1 MHYKKDRVALKP
13 PLGWNSWDC
22 YGPAVNEVQLLGN
35 ARYMAEHLKAHGWQY
50 VVCDIQWYEQPE
62 AGQRHWEYNRFAELC
77 MDGFGRLIPAENR
90 FPSAANGAGFK
101 PIADQIHALG
111 LKFGIHIMRGVP
123 RLAVHRA
130 LPVKDTN
137 VTCRDIAHAN
147 SICAWNTDMYGVDA
161 DRDGAQAYY
170 DAIFE
175 LYASWGVDYVKVDD
189 ICNVKITPLEP
200 YSARREIEMIR
211 RAIDRCGRD
220 MVLSLSPGPAVLE
233 EAWHLAKN
241 ANMWRITDDFWDEWR
256 LLKGMFER
264 AEKWCVHAAPGHW
277 PDADMLPVGALRQC
291 YDPNGWT
298 NFTQAEQRTMMTLWC
313 MMRSPLMMGGELTK
327 NDDFTLKLLTNR
339 DVLAIEK
346 TSACAHP
353 LWTTED
359 ESVWI
364 APRRDGAGL
373 YVALFN
379 LSEETRTVRV
389 TGEML
394 EGTYSAAR
402 ELWTGE
408 KQQMTDGVTATLGKH
423 DAAVFWVE

>member
-35 ARYMAEHLKAHGWQY
+35 ARYIAEHLKAHGWQY
-50 VVCDIQWYEQPE
+50 VVCDIQWYEPE

-130 LPVKDTN
+130 LPVKGTN

-313 MMRSPLMMGGELTK
+313 MMRSPLIMGGELTK

-364 APRRDGAGL
+364 APRRDGKGL
-373 YVALFN
+373 YAALFN

-408 KQQMTDGVTATLGKH
+408 KQQTADGLTATLGKH

>member
-220 MVLSLSPGPAVLE
+220 MVLSFCPV
-233 EAWHLAKN
+233 
-241 ANMWRITDDFWDEWR
+241 R
-256 LLKGMFER
+256 LYWKKHGI
-264 AEKWCVHAAPGHW
+264 
-277 PDADMLPVGALRQC
+277 LR
-291 YDPNGWT
+291 
-298 NFTQAEQRTMMTLWC
+298 
-313 MMRSPLMMGGELTK
+313 K
-327 NDDFTLKLLTNR
+327 
-339 DVLAIEK
+339 
-346 TSACAHP
+346 
-353 LWTTED
+353 
-359 ESVWI
+359 
-364 APRRDGAGL
+364 
-373 YVALFN
+373 
-379 LSEETRTVRV
+379 TRTCGASR
-389 TGEML
+389 TISGII
-394 EGTYSAAR
+394 GTPSKKCSGGASAGR
-402 ELWTGE
+402 RT
-408 KQQMTDGVTATLGKH
+408 
-423 DAAVFWVE
+423 